1 MDNFETIKKG
11 VTSILLE
18 VEKEFGTDVPV
29 SMIDILFMIPMSG
42 STSVKK
48 IRSLSTLTEA
58 GVSRVLSTLN
68 AHNLEHR
75 RQLEKLI
82 EIYVDEKDRRFRN
95 VKLTRRG
102 KDLVTRFMSHLTV
115 GDTPQ
120 PVLT

>member
-1 MDNFETIKKG
+1 MENFETIKKG
-11 VTSILLE
+11 VTNILLE

-75 RQLEKLI
+75 RQVEKLI

-102 KDLVTRFMSHLTV
+102 KDLVAKFMSLLTV

-120 PVLT
+120 LELT

>member
-11 VTSILLE
+11 VTNILLE

-75 RQLEKLI
+75 RQVEKLI

-102 KDLVTRFMSHLTV
+102 KDLVSKFMRHLTV

>member
-11 VTSILLE
+11 VTNILLE

-29 SMIDILFMIPMSG
+29 SMIDILFMIPISG
-42 STSVKK
+42 STSVTK
-48 IRSLSTLTEA
+48 IRKLSTLTEA

-75 RQLEKLI
+75 RQVEKLI
-82 EIYVDEKDRRFRN
+82 EIYIDEKDRRFRN

-102 KDLVTRFMSHLTV
+102 KDLVLRFMDPLLT
-115 GDTPQ
+115 DKSPQ
-120 PVLT
+120 REVA

>member
-1 MDNFETIKKG
+1 MNNFETIKKG
-11 VTSILLE
+11 VTNILLE

-75 RQLEKLI
+75 RQVEKLI

-102 KDLVTRFMSHLTV
+102 KDLVSKFMRHLTV
-115 GDTPQ
+115 VDTPQ
-120 PVLT
+120 PVLK

>member
-1 MDNFETIKKG
+1 MNSFETIKKG
-11 VTSILLE
+11 VTNILLE

-75 RQLEKLI
+75 RQVEKLI

-102 KDLVTRFMSHLTV
+102 KDLVSKFMRHLTV
-115 GDTPQ
+115 VDTPQ
-120 PVLT
+120 PVLK

>member
-1 MDNFETIKKG
+1 MDNFETFKKG
-11 VTSILLE
+11 VTNILLE

-75 RQLEKLI
+75 RQVEKLI

-102 KDLVTRFMSHLTV
+102 KDLVSKFMRHLTV
-115 GDTPQ
+115 VDTPQ
-120 PVLT
+120 DERK